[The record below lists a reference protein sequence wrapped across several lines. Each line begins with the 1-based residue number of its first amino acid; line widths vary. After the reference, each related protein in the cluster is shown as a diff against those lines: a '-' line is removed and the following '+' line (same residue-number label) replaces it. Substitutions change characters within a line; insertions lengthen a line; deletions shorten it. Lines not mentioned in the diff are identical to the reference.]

1 MHCQALKRLVKY
13 LWTTKHV
20 ALRYNSGSQNP
31 FRLTAASDA
40 SFGDCEDTKRS
51 TLGWCQWLG
60 DKPNGLISW
69 GSRIGKNVA
78 LSTTESEVQAALELL
93 KDILWTRDFL
103 SEIGYRQTGSTRI
116 YEDNNGCIGQA
127 AATKGLRRARHYLI
141 ALAALNEACQAGD
154 VHMYRIDSD
163 DNVADFFTK
172 GLGGQKHS
180 KFGSESLGYDLSFLY
195 SSRKSQ
201 NPTQKEG
208 EHSSALLPSQKEG
221 EQPSASLLSQKEGE
235 QPSASLLSQTEGEQI
250 YLSKPQHEGE
260 QTSKICCIPE
270 WEILPK
276 ARASPKEIKE
286 RNHLS
291 EKEGELKIPQ
301 LTQEGVTVRIEYS
314 GGRGFKVD
322 NNTNLDYQVDDNE
335 ESMKIHYV
343 SLAEKYA
350 EQGNES
356 KFNMY
361 FKLAKFV
368 GHRPKS

>member
-1 MHCQALKRLVKY
+1 V
-13 LWTTKHV
+13 
-20 ALRYNSGSQNP
+20 N
-31 FRLTAASDA
+31 
-40 SFGDCEDTKRS
+40 
-51 TLGWCQWLG
+51 
-60 DKPNGLISW
+60 
-69 GSRIGKNVA
+69 
-78 LSTTESEVQAALELL
+78 
-93 KDILWTRDFL
+93 
-103 SEIGYRQTGSTRI
+103 
-116 YEDNNGCIGQA
+116 
-127 AATKGLRRARHYLI
+127 
-141 ALAALNEACQAGD
+141 
-154 VHMYRIDSD
+154 SD

-195 SSRKSQ
+195 SSRKRQ
-201 NPTQKEG
+201 NPTQKEGENSSALLLSQKEG
-208 EHSSALLPSQKEG
+208 EHSSALLHSQKEGEQSNLPTTQKEG
-221 EQPSASLLSQKEGE
+221 EQPS
-235 QPSASLLSQTEGEQI
+235 
-250 YLSKPQHEGE
+250 
-260 QTSKICCIPE
+260 KICCIPD
-270 WEILPK
+270 WEPLPK
-276 ARASPKEIKE
+276 ARISPKEIRE

-291 EKEGELKIPQ
+291 EKEGELKVPQ

>member
-1 MHCQALKRLVKY
+1 MQHAIVVFRIKWVWIWLRLSGARVPSGGAFFGRIEY
-13 LWTTKHV
+13 LRFQK
-20 ALRYNSGSQNP
+20 
-31 FRLTAASDA
+31 
-40 SFGDCEDTKRS
+40 K
-51 TLGWCQWLG
+51 
-60 DKPNGLISW
+60 K
-69 GSRIGKNVA
+69 K
-78 LSTTESEVQAALELL
+78 
-93 KDILWTRDFL
+93 
-103 SEIGYRQTGSTRI
+103 
-116 YEDNNGCIGQA
+116 
-127 AATKGLRRARHYLI
+127 KGLRSARHYLI

-235 QPSASLLSQTEGEQI
+235 QI

-260 QTSKICCIPE
+260 QTSKICCIPD

-291 EKEGELKIPQ
+291 EKEG
-301 LTQEGVTVRIEYS
+301 
-314 GGRGFKVD
+314 
-322 NNTNLDYQVDDNE
+322 
-335 ESMKIHYV
+335 
-343 SLAEKYA
+343 
-350 EQGNES
+350 
-356 KFNMY
+356 
-361 FKLAKFV
+361 
-368 GHRPKS
+368 

>member
-1 MHCQALKRLVKY
+1 
-13 LWTTKHV
+13 
-20 ALRYNSGSQNP
+20 
-31 FRLTAASDA
+31 
-40 SFGDCEDTKRS
+40 
-51 TLGWCQWLG
+51 
-60 DKPNGLISW
+60 
-69 GSRIGKNVA
+69 
-78 LSTTESEVQAALELL
+78 
-93 KDILWTRDFL
+93 
-103 SEIGYRQTGSTRI
+103 
-116 YEDNNGCIGQA
+116 
-127 AATKGLRRARHYLI
+127 
-141 ALAALNEACQAGD
+141 
-154 VHMYRIDSD
+154 MYRIDSD

-208 EHSSALLPSQKEG
+208 EHSSALL
-221 EQPSASLLSQKEGE
+221 LSQKEGE
-235 QPSASLLSQTEGEQI
+235 QSYLPTPQNEGEQ
-250 YLSKPQHEGE
+250 P
-260 QTSKICCIPE
+260 SKICCIPD

-276 ARASPKEIKE
+276 VRAFPKEIRE

-291 EKEGELKIPQ
+291 EKEGEPKIPQ
-301 LTQEGVTVRIEYS
+301 LPQEDAAVGIEYS
-314 GGRGFKVD
+314 GEKGFKVD

-335 ESMKIHYV
+335 ESMERHYV

-356 KFNMY
+356 KFKIY

>member
-1 MHCQALKRLVKY
+1 MC
-13 LWTTKHV
+13 
-20 ALRYNSGSQNP
+20 
-31 FRLTAASDA
+31 
-40 SFGDCEDTKRS
+40 
-51 TLGWCQWLG
+51 
-60 DKPNGLISW
+60 
-69 GSRIGKNVA
+69 
-78 LSTTESEVQAALELL
+78 
-93 KDILWTRDFL
+93 
-103 SEIGYRQTGSTRI
+103 
-116 YEDNNGCIGQA
+116 
-127 AATKGLRRARHYLI
+127 
-141 ALAALNEACQAGD
+141 
-154 VHMYRIDSD
+154 RIDSD

-195 SSRKSQ
+195 SSRRSQ

-208 EHSSALLPSQKEG
+208 EHSSALL
-221 EQPSASLLSQKEGE
+221 LSQKEGE
-235 QPSASLLSQTEGEQI
+235 QPSASLLPRKEEGQS
-250 YLSKPQHEGE
+250 YLPKPQHEGE
-260 QTSKICCIPE
+260 QTSKICRIPD

-301 LTQEGVTVRIEYS
+301 
-314 GGRGFKVD
+314 
-322 NNTNLDYQVDDNE
+322 QVDDNE

>member
-1 MHCQALKRLVKY
+1 
-13 LWTTKHV
+13 
-20 ALRYNSGSQNP
+20 
-31 FRLTAASDA
+31 
-40 SFGDCEDTKRS
+40 
-51 TLGWCQWLG
+51 
-60 DKPNGLISW
+60 
-69 GSRIGKNVA
+69 
-78 LSTTESEVQAALELL
+78 
-93 KDILWTRDFL
+93 
-103 SEIGYRQTGSTRI
+103 
-116 YEDNNGCIGQA
+116 
-127 AATKGLRRARHYLI
+127 
-141 ALAALNEACQAGD
+141 
-154 VHMYRIDSD
+154 MYRVNSD

-208 EHSSALLPSQKEG
+208 EHSSALL
-221 EQPSASLLSQKEGE
+221 LSQKDGE
-235 QPSASLLSQTEGEQI
+235 QS
-250 YLSKPQHEGE
+250 YLPKPQNEGE
-260 QTSKICCIPE
+260 QTSKICCIPD
-270 WEILPK
+270 WEIAPK
-276 ARASPKEIKE
+276 VRASPKEIRE

-301 LTQEGVTVRIEYS
+301 
-314 GGRGFKVD
+314 
-322 NNTNLDYQVDDNE
+322 QVDDNE

>member
-1 MHCQALKRLVKY
+1 
-13 LWTTKHV
+13 
-20 ALRYNSGSQNP
+20 
-31 FRLTAASDA
+31 
-40 SFGDCEDTKRS
+40 
-51 TLGWCQWLG
+51 
-60 DKPNGLISW
+60 
-69 GSRIGKNVA
+69 
-78 LSTTESEVQAALELL
+78 
-93 KDILWTRDFL
+93 
-103 SEIGYRQTGSTRI
+103 
-116 YEDNNGCIGQA
+116 
-127 AATKGLRRARHYLI
+127 
-141 ALAALNEACQAGD
+141 
-154 VHMYRIDSD
+154 MYRIDSD

-208 EHSSALLPSQKEG
+208 EHSSALL
-221 EQPSASLLSQKEGE
+221 LSQK
-235 QPSASLLSQTEGEQI
+235 EGEQI

-260 QTSKICCIPE
+260 QTSKICCIPD
-270 WEILPK
+270 WEPLPK
-276 ARASPKEIKE
+276 ARISPKEIRE

-291 EKEGELKIPQ
+291 EKEGEPKIPQ
-301 LTQEGVTVRIEYS
+301 LVQEDASVRIEYS
-314 GGRGFKVD
+314 DNGKGFKVD